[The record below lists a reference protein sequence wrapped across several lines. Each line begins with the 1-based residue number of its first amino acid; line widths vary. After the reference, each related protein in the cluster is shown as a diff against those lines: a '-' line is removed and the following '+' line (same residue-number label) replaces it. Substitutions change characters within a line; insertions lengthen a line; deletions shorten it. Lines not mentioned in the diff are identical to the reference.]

1 MTLVLIITA
10 HRGSQRGHTGTS
22 CISSSDL
29 QIIICLLQTMRLEW
43 HSYQLGIRG
52 GGSFPN
58 FNFFSFKNFQKM
70 IVVWSL
76 LISLIQATIE
86 DSLGGELSFAVQ
98 PGDVVL
104 RYVSKHAMV
113 HTCQN
118 TLSMS
123 ILRPLKQLII
133 NSSNSETSVWYSQRF
148 WHLGAVHSPRL
159 GGQEGHS

>member
-1 MTLVLIITA
+1 MPPSGHKMTLVLTTA

-43 HSYQLGIRG
+43 HSYQLGMG
-52 GGSFPN
+52 GGLISKFQLLI
-58 FNFFSFKNFQKM
+58 FSFKHFQKM

-76 LISLIQATIE
+76 LISSTQATIE

-104 RYVSKHAMV
+104 R
-113 HTCQN
+113 
-118 TLSMS
+118 SMS

>member
-104 RYVSKHAMV
+104 R
-113 HTCQN
+113 
-118 TLSMS
+118 SMS